1 MVKTFCLFATGMVS
15 LALSGQVKKQFSVEQ
30 KEECDRIALSIKAK
44 TGNCFIRPSQNAEI
58 LNVYSNQDI
67 ENYAHSV
74 SNFVKNRVCL
84 VNLALKQDA
93 HRGVG
98 EKISYQMMG
107 SDVNSAADKFW
118 KIYLSD
124 AKPYSLDLSY
134 GIGNANVDLSGL
146 SIQRLK
152 INTGSA
158 DVNVGYSQGL
168 ENKVEMD
175 TFFVK
180 VDMGSVSVKNINL
193 SRSKMVIAEVG
204 FGNVLLDFSD
214 KPLVNFDVK
223 GSVGAGNMIII
234 LPSNEVPVLVKISES
249 WLCSVNLNKGLKKIG
264 SNTFANPAYKKNS
277 KDPITFDLDVSMGKI
292 TFRDK

>member
-1 MVKTFCLFATGMVS
+1 MVKTICVVGCGLIS
-15 LALSGQVKKQFSVEQ
+15 LVLSGQVKKQFSVEE
-30 KEECDRIALSIKAK
+30 KEECDRIVLGIKAK
-44 TGNCFIRPSQNAEI
+44 TGNCFIRPSHNSEI

-67 ENYAHSV
+67 ENYAHSLT
-74 SNFVKNRVCL
+74 NIVKNKVCM

-93 HRGVG
+93 NRGVG
-98 EKISYQMMG
+98 EKISYQVMG
-107 SDVNSAADKFW
+107 SDVNSTTDKFW

-124 AKPYSLDLSY
+124 AKPYSLNLNY

-146 SIQRLK
+146 SIQHLK
-152 INTGSA
+152 ISTGSA
-158 DVNVGYSQGL
+158 DVNVGYNQGL

-214 KPLVNFDVK
+214 KPLVDFDVK
-223 GSVGAGNMIII
+223 GSVGAGNMVIV
-234 LPSNEVPVLVKISES
+234 LPGDDVPVLVKISES

-264 SNTFANPAYKKNS
+264 SNTFANAAYKKNS